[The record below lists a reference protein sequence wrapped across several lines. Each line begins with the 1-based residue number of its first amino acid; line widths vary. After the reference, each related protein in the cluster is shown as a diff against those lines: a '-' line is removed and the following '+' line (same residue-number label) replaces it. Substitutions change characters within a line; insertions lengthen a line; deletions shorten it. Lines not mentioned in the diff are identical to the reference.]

1 MKTLHVPL
9 LLAFVTFL
17 SPIVSSRAAD
27 LKIGTVDLKKV
38 FEDYFKTKLAD
49 AAIKE
54 EASALDKDLKGMTD
68 EHQKAVEDYKKAL
81 DEANNQAVS
90 AEERDKRK
98 KEAEGKLIK
107 INDLRQGIEQFNRTA
122 KGNMEEKLLQTRNK
136 ILAEIK
142 AVIATKSKSGGF
154 THVID
159 SSSPEPGGRPP
170 VLLYTSGEND
180 LTAGILDQL
189 NSTAPS
195 DFLKSN
201 DNKDGK
207 KEDKKDEKK

>member
-68 EHQKAVEDYKKAL
+68 EHQKAVEEYKKAL

-207 KEDKKDEKK
+207 KEDKKGEKK

>member
-1 MKTLHVPL
+1 MKSLHISI
-9 LLAFVTFL
+9 LLACATFL
-17 SPIVSSRAAD
+17 SAAFSSGAAD
-27 LKIGTVDLKKV
+27 LKIGIVDLKKV
-38 FEDYFKTKLAD
+38 FEDYYKTKLAD

-54 EASALDKDLKGMTD
+54 EASALDKDLKGLTD
-68 EHQKAVEDYKKAL
+68 EHQKAVEEYKKAL

-90 AEERDKRK
+90 ADERDKRK

-142 AVIATKSKSGGF
+142 AVIATKSKGGGF

-180 LTAGILDQL
+180 LTSIILEQL
-189 NSTAPS
+189 NSTAPP

-207 KEDKKDEKK
+207 KEDKKGEKK